1 MRSKK
6 KETKVLCP
14 QCGTRFAIAKNEK
27 TIVATVIGEDSGI
40 GTVYPAVAG
49 QGVSNSLP
57 KTAKGRI
64 EALKKAGKDVS
75 NLFAMQGALGGECIA
90 SNRNGKLSI
99 LDDNDPIFNCIIE
112 QGTVS
117 NRRLCRR
124 WVMGQMFHMMSYSP
138 SRSKEPLGFTSM
150 IHRLGYSYQWKMLM
164 NELHAQMKMEGKDAV
179 NFSDRNRWFNAQVVT
194 AMANDYI
201 VLLKKRVDALKVRN
215 CKGIPYKRIS
225 NRDIFVSDLES
236 KLYYPLS
243 VALQRI
249 NWAKNASQLYKAAKE
264 FNGMR
269 IIMPYDTP
277 QSKAWIDAYKGSG
290 AFFTMQNLIRFHDCV
305 AFDDSENRLDKY
317 QSLSFV
323 SNKAEAYKNGQGW
336 RLFAVLKKMLDD
348 NDINIKKKMAE
359 WRK

>member
-6 KETKVLCP
+6 KETKVQCP
-14 QCGTRFAIAKNEK
+14 LCGTKLAITKNEK
-27 TIVATVIGEDSGI
+27 TTVATVVSESPGSVA
-40 GTVYPAVAG
+40 VYQAVAG
-49 QGVSNSLP
+49 QGVSNNLP

-75 NLFAMQGALGGECIA
+75 NLFAMQGAFGGECIA
-90 SNRNGKLSI
+90 SNKNGILSI
-99 LDDNDPIFNCIIE
+99 LDDNDPIFDCIIE

-117 NRRLCRR
+117 NRRLYRR

-150 IHRLGYSYQWKMLM
+150 IHRLGYSYQWKMLI

-201 VLLKKRVDALKVRN
+201 VSLKKRVDALKVRN

-225 NRDIFVSDLES
+225 NRNIFVSDLEG
-236 KLYYPLS
+236 KLFYPLS

-249 NWAKNASQLYKAAKE
+249 NWAKNASQL
-264 FNGMR
+264 
-269 IIMPYDTP
+269 
-277 QSKAWIDAYKGSG
+277 YKGSG

-348 NDINIKKKMAE
+348 NNINIKKKIAE